1 MDRIGS
7 YHGRKIISMQILQN
21 VLRKKKNKK
30 KRECNPSRFRCHYS
44 FKTNAAVLRIYSFL
58 QIKTTENTPNL

>member
-21 VLRKKKNKK
+21 VLRKKTKQNESAILPVFVVTTPLKPMLQS
-30 KRECNPSRFRCHYS
+30 CVFIPSS
-44 FKTNAAVLRIYSFL
+44 K
-58 QIKTTENTPNL
+58 

>member
-21 VLRKKKNKK
+21 VLRKKKKTESAILPVFVVTIPLK
-30 KRECNPSRFRCHYS
+30 PMLQSCVFIPSS
-44 FKTNAAVLRIYSFL
+44 K
-58 QIKTTENTPNL
+58 

>member
-21 VLRKKKNKK
+21 VLRKKQTN
-30 KRECNPSRFRCHYS
+30 RECNPPRFRCHYS